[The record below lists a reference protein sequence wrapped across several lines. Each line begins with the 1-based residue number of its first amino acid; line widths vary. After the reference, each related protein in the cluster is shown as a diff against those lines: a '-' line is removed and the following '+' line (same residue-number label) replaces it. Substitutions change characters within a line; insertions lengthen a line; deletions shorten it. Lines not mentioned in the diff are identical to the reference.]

1 MTVPPVP
8 PVPATPPVSDTSQSP
23 DGGGQPPDDGA
34 GRVRTEVGHS
44 LFGLVRPPGPRV
56 TTCVL
61 IVALLVAVICWY
73 FGADVWHSILLGGVL
88 TTVGLIALVGVADL
102 DQSNTGWRGG
112 GRPNR
117 DGARSEVAHLSWS
130 LRGSYG
136 RVDRSAVWR
145 VRQLA
150 RHRLA
155 LHQLDLHDPADLR
168 RIEQLIGRSANAV
181 LVRGERRPPLLRSL
195 LHCLDVLDTLDHTR
209 PAAPPSRSRRRTPI
223 WIPHRLRRARER

>member
-8 PVPATPPVSDTSQSP
+8 VTPPVPGTSQSP

-34 GRVRTEVGHS
+34 GRMQTEAGHS
-44 LFGLVRPPGPRV
+44 LSGLVRPPGRRAA
-56 TTCVL
+56 TCVL
-61 IVALLVAVICWY
+61 IVALLVAAICWY

-88 TTVGLIALVGVADL
+88 TTVGLIALVGAASPDL
-102 DQSNTGWRGG
+102 SDTGWRSG
-112 GRPNR
+112 GRPSR
-117 DGARSEVAHLSWS
+117 HGARSEVADLSRS

-136 RVDRSAVWR
+136 RVDRRAVWR

-155 LHQLDLHDPADLR
+155 LHQLDLHDPADRR
-168 RIEQLIGRSANAV
+168 RIEQLIGRRAYAV
-181 LVRGERRPPLLRSL
+181 LARGERRPPLLRSL
-195 LHCLDVLDTLDHTR
+195 LHCLDVLDALDHTR

-223 WIPHRLRRARER
+223 FIPHRLRRARER

>member
-8 PVPATPPVSDTSQSP
+8 VTPPVPDTSQSP

-44 LFGLVRPPGPRV
+44 LFGLVRPPGRRV

-61 IVALLVAVICWY
+61 IVALLVAVIFWY

-88 TTVGLIALVGVADL
+88 TTVGLIALVGAADL
-102 DQSNTGWRGG
+102 DLGYTGWRGG

-117 DGARSEVAHLSWS
+117 DGARSEIADLSRS

-136 RVDRSAVWR
+136 RVDRRAVWR

-150 RHRLA
+150 WHRLA
-155 LHQLDLHDPADLR
+155 LRQLDLGDPADR
-168 RIEQLIGRSANAV
+168 RGIEQLIGRRAYAV

-195 LHCLDVLDTLDHTR
+195 LHCLDALDALEHSR

-223 WIPHRLRRARER
+223 FIPRRLRRARER